1 MIKIIQNWKD
11 MQKYDTKIVAIEK
24 NPKLNCDL
32 AYPVENQNNLIF
44 ARISKSSTVD
54 WEQECN
60 IDLLLSN
67 KQRLDPFSYTISAN
81 FNLKDSP
88 LIIREASLIE
98 LQKIKVLMEQRIVTF
113 HSKAIKPEQI
123 AAVQSQLDA
132 LTEKC
137 TPKTLYQLS
146 LHTIIKNFQTIF
158 ADIEAKTFKETIPD
172 DLQSAILNAN
182 VVRL

>member
-1 MIKIIQNWKD
+1 

-32 AYPVENQNNLIF
+32 AYPLETPNWVF
-44 ARISKSSTVD
+44 ARISKSSILD
-54 WEQECN
+54 WEKECN
-60 IDLLLSN
+60 IDLLLSS
-67 KQRLDPFSYTISAN
+67 KQKVDPFSYTISAN
-81 FNLKDSP
+81 FNLKDFP

-98 LQKIKVLMEQRIVTF
+98 LKNIKVLMEQRIVTF